1 MVDWSANALNHKYWV
16 QIALLQSLGRP
27 FSFCDTTT
35 TTTTDAADA
44 GKGSA
49 DAVYAQGLTSAKGR
63 LLVLINTKAT
73 PQTVTVTGASGK
85 HAAVIDSAVGNE
97 AAREVTLAA
106 DAIELGAFGERD
118 RGRPLSLRCVFTA
131 EGAVLCVAA
140 TMLVHWAN
148 ATKISRHQLV
158 EVTASFGRAHGSPS
172 HEAVEAAVEEVVAE
186 ATGARVVAS
195 VLPDE
200 APHHFRRLCGRRL
213 QEGGAVTLTVRACSS
228 RCVFR
233 LKAEAASALAD
244 LYRDYVWRAWLGQLC
259 SSSGDHQR
267 D

>member
-1 MVDWSANALNHKYWV
+1 MVDWSANALNHKFWV

-35 TTTTDAADA
+35 TAADADA

-73 PQTVTVTGASGK
+73 PQTVTVPGASGK

-118 RGRPLSLRCVFTA
+118 RFTVDLSRCAAFSHPMA
-131 EGAVLCVAA
+131 LC
-140 TMLVHWAN
+140 
-148 ATKISRHQLV
+148 
-158 EVTASFGRAHGSPS
+158 
-172 HEAVEAAVEEVVAE
+172 
-186 ATGARVVAS
+186 S
-195 VLPDE
+195 VLQP
-200 APHHFRRLCGRRL
+200 RCWCTGRMPPRSR
-213 QEGGAVTLTVRACSS
+213 GSRSS
-228 RCVFR
+228 R
-233 LKAEAASALAD
+233 
-244 LYRDYVWRAWLGQLC
+244 
-259 SSSGDHQR
+259 
-267 D
+267 